1 MTAKACKGAQI
12 VRSKLAVAG
21 QSVVASAC
29 NVDIGTVSRW
39 ISEGKLDQFCVAV
52 EALGLKL
59 VPSEARCVKNTEE
72 LEHLLWLARKGLES
86 VKRAEDLVWV
96 DDEIPLQTRETESNY
111 NVVQIL

>member
-1 MTAKACKGAQI
+1 MTTRSCKGAQI
-12 VRSKLAVAG
+12 VRSKLAQAG

-59 VPSEARCVKNTEE
+59 VPNEARCVKNTEE

-86 VKRAEDLVWV
+86 VKRAEDLVWD
-96 DDEIPLQTRETESNY
+96 DDEVPLQAREPGSAY
-111 NVVQIL
+111 AVVQIL